1 MPSRSRSHS
10 RRRHRRHR
18 SSRDR
23 SSSRNG
29 RSRRYSK
36 SDRDS
41 KSRHQYRDRERSR
54 SHHSHRSH
62 EQDKQDDV
70 SNRRGF
76 RYDSPPKSA
85 TRTKRYS
92 MNEMIGSHPLGQGV
106 GSIGLDPIAT
116 KPYREI
122 YIGNIPPHADVN
134 HLLEFLNE
142 ALTAV
147 NGTSI
152 PGNPC
157 QKGWIS
163 ADSHYAFVEMRTMEE
178 ASNCI
183 QLSGINYLNYALRI
197 NRPKTYNPDVLT
209 EAPSP
214 TIPTLDPSLL
224 ALGIAGL
231 KCASEQIAAAAD
243 MLATERA
250 KTMTDRLCVENVKD
264 EAALKREIEAMGK
277 LKYYQYITQK
287 NKPPLC
293 LFEYEHIELQKTALA
308 GLTRRNIKV
317 VMAVDALERG
327 AMTEEFMK
335 SQIQNCEIMKAQ
347 IPTRALLLGNLV
359 SKEELEDDEEYYDI
373 IDDVRCE
380 CENYGRV
387 IRVEMPRV
395 PKGLTLDEIRNMDF
409 SAVGC
414 AFVLFSDVEG
424 ASKARKVLDG
434 RKFGHRIVECHF
446 FSELLFHVGEFSNP
460 KPNYFK
466 EHSSMYNPII
476 AEDPNQAGDILN
488 ELREAAY
495 A

>member
-1 MPSRSRSHS
+1 MRSRSRSHS
-10 RRRHRRHR
+10 RHRYRRHR
-18 SSRDR
+18 SPRDR
-23 SSSRNG
+23 SRSGSSRSG
-29 RSRRYSK
+29 RHSRY
-36 SDRDS
+36 DRDS
-41 KSRHQYRDRERSR
+41 RSKHHYRERERSR
-54 SHHSHRSH
+54 SPPPRRSYDRV
-62 EQDKQDDV
+62 EDE
-70 SNRRGF
+70 SRRRNF
-76 RYDSPPKSA
+76 RYDSPPKAAGRS
-85 TRTKRYS
+85 KRYS
-92 MNEMIGSHPLGQGV
+92 GNDIVGNHSLGQGV

-134 HLLEFLNE
+134 NLLEFLND

-183 QLSGINYLNYALRI
+183 QLSGINYQNYALRI

-250 KTMTDRLCVENVKD
+250 KTMTDRLCVENVTD
-264 EAALKREIEAMGK
+264 EAAVKREIEAMGK
-277 LKYYQYITQK
+277 LKYYQYITQE

-293 LFEYEHIELQKTALA
+293 LFEYEHIELQKTALE
-308 GLTRRNIKV
+308 GLKKRNVKV
-317 VMAVDALERG
+317 VLAVDALERG
-327 AMTEEFMK
+327 AMTEDFMKKQIESCDIMK
-335 SQIQNCEIMKAQ
+335 SQI
-347 IPTRALLLGNLV
+347 PTRVLLLANLV
-359 SKEELEDDEEYYDI
+359 SKEDLEEDEEYYDI

-380 CENYGRV
+380 CEEYGKV
-387 IRVEMPRV
+387 IRVEIPRV

-409 SAVGC
+409 SSVGC
-414 AFVLFSDVEG
+414 AFVLFTDIEG

-446 FSELLFHVGEFSNP
+446 FSELLFHIGDFSNP
-460 KPNYFK
+460 KPNFLK
-466 EHSSMYNPII
+466 EHSSMYNPVI
-476 AEDPNQAGDILN
+476 AEDPNQCGDILN
-488 ELREAAY
+488 ELRNGANN
-495 A
+495 

>member
-1 MPSRSRSHS
+1 MLS
-10 RRRHRRHR
+10 
-18 SSRDR
+18 
-23 SSSRNG
+23 
-29 RSRRYSK
+29 
-36 SDRDS
+36 
-41 KSRHQYRDRERSR
+41 
-54 SHHSHRSH
+54 
-62 EQDKQDDV
+62 
-70 SNRRGF
+70 
-76 RYDSPPKSA
+76 
-85 TRTKRYS
+85 
-92 MNEMIGSHPLGQGV
+92 SHPLGQGV
-106 GSIGLDPIAT
+106 GSIGLDPLAT

-122 YIGNIPPHADVN
+122 YIGNIPPQADVN
-134 HLLEFLNE
+134 NLLEFLND

-183 QLSGINYLNYALRI
+183 QLSGINYMNYSLRI
-197 NRPKTYNPDVLT
+197 NRPKTYNPEILT

-231 KCASEQIAAAAD
+231 KCASEQISAAAD

-250 KTMTDRLCVENVKD
+250 KAMTDRLCVLNVTD
-264 EAALKREIEAMGK
+264 EPALKRELEAQGN
-277 LKYYQYITQK
+277 LKYYQYITED

-293 LFEYEHIELQKTALA
+293 IFEYEHIEMQNIALE
-308 GLTRRNIKV
+308 GLKKRDVKV
-317 VMAVDALERG
+317 ELAVDALERG
-327 AMTEEFMK
+327 AMSEDFMKQQIESCDIMK
-335 SQIQNCEIMKAQ
+335 SQI
-347 IPTRALLLGNLV
+347 PTRVLLLANLV
-359 SKEELEDDEEYYDI
+359 SKEDLEDDAEYYDI

-380 CENYGRV
+380 CEEYGPV
-387 IRVEMPRV
+387 VRVEMPRV

-414 AFVLFSDVEG
+414 AFVLFSNIEG

-460 KPNYFK
+460 APNFLK

-488 ELREAAY
+488 ELRTANQ
-495 A
+495 

>member
-1 MPSRSRSHS
+1 MRSRSRSHS
-10 RRRHRRHR
+10 RHRYRRHR

-23 SSSRNG
+23 SHSRSVRSSR
-29 RSRRYSK
+29 Y
-36 SDRDS
+36 DRDS
-41 KSRHQYRDRERSR
+41 RHDYRGRDRSRHGYSDRPYERGR
-54 SHHSHRSH
+54 Y
-62 EQDKQDDV
+62 DDGP
-70 SNRRGF
+70 RRKNF
-76 RYDSPPKSA
+76 RYDSPPKGA
-85 TRTKRYS
+85 PRMKRYDAPAALS
-92 MNEMIGSHPLGQGV
+92 TGAFGQGV
-106 GSIGLDPIAT
+106 GSIAVDPLAT

-122 YIGNIPPHADVN
+122 YIGNIPPNADVN
-134 HLLEFLNE
+134 NLLEFLNE

-152 PGNPC
+152 PGNAC

-183 QLSGINYLNYALRI
+183 QLSGINYLNYSIRI
-197 NRPKTYNPDVLT
+197 NRPKTYNADVLT
-209 EAPSP
+209 QAPSP

-224 ALGIAGL
+224 ALGIEGL

-250 KTMTDRLCVENVKD
+250 KTMTDRLCVENVTD
-264 EAALKREIEAMGK
+264 EPALKSDIEAMGK
-277 LKYYQYITQK
+277 LKFYQYVTEE
-287 NKPPLC
+287 NKQPLC
-293 LFEYEHIELQKTALA
+293 LFEYENIELQKIALE
-308 GLTRRNIKV
+308 GLKERGIEV

-327 AMTEEFMK
+327 ALSEEFIR
-335 SQIQNCEIMKAQ
+335 SQISQCDIMKAQ
-347 IPTRALLLGNLV
+347 IPTRVLLLANLV

-380 CENYGRV
+380 CEEYGRV
-387 IRVEMPRV
+387 VRVELPRV
-395 PKGLTLDEIRNMDF
+395 PKGYTLDEIRSMDF

-414 AFVLFSDVEG
+414 AFVLFADVDG

-446 FSELLFHVGEFSNP
+446 FSELLFQVGEFSNP
-460 KPNYFK
+460 KPNFSK
-466 EHSSMYNPII
+466 EHSSIYNPII

-488 ELREAAY
+488 ELRKEGKA
-495 A
+495 